1 MPIAPLAAGW
11 RRHQPGDAS
20 GFFGASAMGGPGLG
34 LTAVYDPL
42 LSRVRLSGSGLPY
55 NVTRVEVWRYDT
67 PVLTSPEVVRGSELA
82 VGPADTVGVDDYEFT
97 AGVPNTYVL
106 RAYAGA
112 LLLGTVSVVI
122 TPVLTS
128 VWLKNV
134 ARPYLNR
141 AVTVAGFS
149 DVALPARGA
158 VFDVLGR
165 RRPVAVTEVR
175 GSRRYELTLAAVD
188 AVEAEAIELA
198 LSFGDT
204 VFLHTPAGCAVPGS
218 MHAYVGDVTVSR
230 TAARGVRRYLS
241 LPLTE
246 VDGPAA
252 EVVGATITWQG
263 VLSAYPTW
271 ADLIAAQASWLT
283 LLQSI
288 SDPGDEV
295 IG

>member
-1 MPIAPLAAGW
+1 MPVAPLAAGW
-11 RRHQPGDAS
+11 RRHQPGAAA
-20 GFFGASAMGGPGLG
+20 GYFGASAMGGPGLG

-42 LSRVRLSGSGLPY
+42 LSRVRLAGSGLPY

-67 PVLTSPEVVRGSELA
+67 PVLTNPEVVRGSELA
-82 VGPADTVGVDDYEFT
+82 AGPADTVRVDDYEFA
-97 AGVPNTYVL
+97 AGVANTYVL
-106 RAYAGA
+106 RAYAGDV
-112 LLLGTVSVVI
+112 LLGTARVVL

-141 AVTVAGFS
+141 AVTVTGFS
-149 DVALPARGA
+149 DVARPARGA

-165 RRPVAVTEVR
+165 RLPVAVTEVR
-175 GSRRYELTLAAVD
+175 GSRRYELTLAAAD
-188 AVEAEAIELA
+188 AGEAEAIELA
-198 LSFGDT
+198 LSFGET

-218 MHAYVGDVTVSR
+218 MHAYVGDVTTSR
-230 TAARGVRRYLS
+230 TSTRGVRRYLS

-246 VDGPAA
+246 VDAPAA

-263 VLSAYPTW
+263 VLAAYPTW
-271 ADLIAAQASWLT
+271 ADLLAAKATWLD
-283 LLQSI
+283 LLESI